1 MANDY
6 CNSLKM
12 RQQKRA
18 EQTNTELKETT
29 KKHAKVVEGEVKRKK
44 KSEFQKFKES
54 IIGNDETSLK
64 RYVIDEIVKP
74 TAQRMFVDVIDSF
87 NDAILDN
94 LQISIF
100 GAPLNTRGRS
110 RSRRRGSSFDYRGAS
125 ERGRRSDRDYDRFSS
140 RRRSDSRS
148 VYDFE
153 DVVFAKRSEAQ
164 LVLDNMLDVIEDGGL
179 VTVGELYEFAGFV
192 PENTDY
198 NYGWTSL
205 RNARIVTD
213 RDGFRLDLP
222 YIKPI
227 D

>member
-12 RQQKRA
+12 RQQKKI
-18 EQTNTELKETT
+18 EQTNTELKETNR
-29 KKHAKVVEGEVKRKK
+29 KHAKVVEGEVKRKK

-54 IIGNDETSLK
+54 IMGNDETSLK

-110 RSRRRGSSFDYRGAS
+110 RSRGRGSSFDYRRAS
-125 ERGRRSDRDYDRFSS
+125 ERGRRSDRLSSS
-140 RRRSDSRS
+140 RRRMDSRS

-164 LVLDNMLDVIEDGGL
+164 LVLDNMLDVVEDGGL
-179 VTVGELYEFAGFV
+179 VTVGELYEFAGLV